1 MKPSKN
7 QLATNNDTL
16 PNASEVTNKKR
27 QLDSPSPHQP
37 KEKPSEKLVH
47 NKIEPMVLRSD
58 PPTNESL
65 AQYSLPVPSS
75 KTREFIMN
83 DEKIKAVT
91 KHLEMLV
98 STLEETYGPRTK
110 KGEEP
115 IEKSDNKELNLSVGD
130 DMNLFLQRCSHLATQ
145 LEDAVKEEHNVLDT
159 LFKWF
164 QQQVNQMEEISK
176 DQTPLEE
183 LLAPDSAV
191 NSNIAQALKHE
202 QKLEEL
208 RNRLKQV
215 SEPMDTE
222 NPPKSPMSVR
232 SYEAIEQQIQEAANL
247 ETHRLDMMVKMLE
260 KQSYMLG
267 KAMKDRDSLETK
279 CKQMQD
285 DFELLSEEKLMLE
298 NELQNLKGTEELH
311 REKRSRERSS
321 ICWFTPQLAAMAG
334 AVPIR
339 RQEPETSSGSP
350 PRVQEA
356 KALGCFL
363 LLSQAIVE
371 SWIRSAGAGT
381 RTSTHMG
388 CWHCRRW
395 LYQLCHSAG
404 PLIFFFF

>member
-145 LEDAVKEEHNVLDT
+145 LEDAVKEEHNVCILC
-159 LFKWF
+159 
-164 QQQVNQMEEISK
+164 
-176 DQTPLEE
+176 
-183 LLAPDSAV
+183 
-191 NSNIAQALKHE
+191 
-202 QKLEEL
+202 KL
-208 RNRLKQV
+208 
-215 SEPMDTE
+215 P
-222 NPPKSPMSVR
+222 SVK
-232 SYEAIEQQIQEAANL
+232 Y
-247 ETHRLDMMVKMLE
+247 
-260 KQSYMLG
+260 
-267 KAMKDRDSLETK
+267 
-279 CKQMQD
+279 
-285 DFELLSEEKLMLE
+285 
-298 NELQNLKGTEELH
+298 
-311 REKRSRERSS
+311 
-321 ICWFTPQLAAMAG
+321 
-334 AVPIR
+334 
-339 RQEPETSSGSP
+339 
-350 PRVQEA
+350 
-356 KALGCFL
+356 
-363 LLSQAIVE
+363 
-371 SWIRSAGAGT
+371 
-381 RTSTHMG
+381 
-388 CWHCRRW
+388 
-395 LYQLCHSAG
+395 
-404 PLIFFFF
+404 